1 MSLDL
6 LIYVGSGCCCL
17 LVGLV
22 VLVLLI
28 VIARKLLS
36 PDEAENQWMV
46 DARDPR
52 KRWAQGAF
60 FLLTS
65 QQDYAYLADGQVR
78 VMLEDAWGIAD
89 ATQLEATVQQLE
101 TSLGGAWDLVRA
113 MLLARSAVAV
123 GFMDDAT
130 SWERVRRQSA
140 ALQQTYEDWQPM
152 ADHLVASR
160 RAWLGTPDDG
170 SGDDDDMKAVLT
182 DIGDVAST
190 IWPKTPFKGTALT

>member
-28 VIARKLLS
+28 VVAKKLLG
-36 PDEAENQWMV
+36 PDEAEKQWTA
-46 DARDPR
+46 DAGEPT

-60 FLLTS
+60 FILTS

-78 VMLEDAWGIAD
+78 VMLEDAWGITD
-89 ATQLEATVQQLE
+89 AQQMEATLQRLE

-123 GFMDDAT
+123 GFMDDG
-130 SWERVRRQSA
+130 
-140 ALQQTYEDWQPM
+140 
-152 ADHLVASR
+152 AS
-160 RAWLGTPDDG
+160 
-170 SGDDDDMKAVLT
+170 
-182 DIGDVAST
+182 
-190 IWPKTPFKGTALT
+190 